1 MADSPSSK
9 PKDQNK
15 EAPPPEVLQPKAE
28 TESPE
33 RESSGDTHSASKA
46 KASGKR
52 PHRTYRPSHK
62 GTFIGLAVVA
72 VILLINSVIIFV
84 VVKHQAKTEQLA
96 QGQVTIDQSAL
107 DKLGVKRSSI
117 GDNGVELTVNPDARF
132 NGDVKVGGNVSIA
145 GQLILSKRFSASDA
159 SLAQL
164 QAGKVSI
171 SDLNVNG
178 DGTLTNLNVR
188 QNLAVAGNSRLQGA
202 ATFDSSVNITGN
214 LVIGGQLTVN
224 SLHIQNLAVD
234 RVIQLNGHFITAGLT
249 PGVGSGSCGPATIS
263 GNDSSGTVFVGGNCS
278 GPKTVASI
286 TFRTAYSGYPHVAVT
301 PVCSGATPYLRSVS
315 SSGFSIGING
325 SISGGCQFTY
335 IVMQ

>member
-15 EAPPPEVLQPKAE
+15 EPPTPEVLQPKTDTETSAE
-28 TESPE
+28 
-33 RESSGDTHSASKA
+33 ESSGSSHSAPKPKTTA
-46 KASGKR
+46 KR

-62 GTFIGLAVVA
+62 ATFIGLAVVA
-72 VILLINSVIIFV
+72 AILLINSVIIVLV
-84 VVKHQAKTEQLA
+84 VRHQAKTDQLA
-96 QGQVTIDQSAL
+96 QGQVSINQSAL
-107 DKLGVKRSSI
+107 DKLGVKRSSV
-117 GDNGVELTVNPDARF
+117 GDSGVELTVNPNARF
-132 NGDVKVGGNVSIA
+132 NGNVKVGGNVSIA

-178 DGTLTNLNVR
+178 DGTVTNLNVR

-224 SLHIQNLAVD
+224 NLHIQSLAVD
-234 RVIQLNGHFITAGLT
+234 SIIQLNGHFITSGLT
-249 PGVGSGSCGPATIS
+249 PGVGSGSCGHATIS
-263 GNDSSGTVFVGGNCS
+263 GNDVSGTIFVSGNCS
-278 GPKTVASI
+278 GPKTVASV
-286 TFRTAYSGYPHVAVT
+286 TFRSGYSAYPHVVVT
-301 PVCSGATPYLRSVS
+301 PICSGPTPYLTSVS
-315 SSGFSIGING
+315 SSGFSMGING
-325 SISGGCQFTY
+325 SISGGCQFNY